1 MLNLLTE
8 MLSYPFMLR
17 ALVVGILIS
26 LCAALLGVPL
36 VLKRYSM
43 IGDGLSHVGFGAL
56 AIATALRAAP
66 LAVTLPVVVLAAFF
80 LLQLHDSS
88 KIKGDAAIALISTGS
103 LALGVMVLSLTP
115 GMNTDINNF
124 LFGSILGVG
133 EDEMWLTVGL
143 SLMVILLYGL
153 SYNRIFALTF
163 DESFAQATGLRTKV
177 YNTLLALLTAVT
189 IVLGMRTMGSLLI
202 SSLIVFPALSSM
214 QLLRSFHSVL
224 LLSVLIS
231 LFCFISGLIL
241 SYLYSAPTGASVALL
256 HVAVFILFAAIARI
270 KPRLDS

>member
-214 QLLRSFHSVL
+214 QLLRSFRSVL

-270 KPRLDS
+270 KPRLGS